1 MSGRVWKTIVLAAVA
16 SSGFLAAA
24 NAGTSDRDHWDRDHW
39 DRERLERERWEHRH
53 DHHYDHGRDHGPGRD
68 NDRPRQVI
76 VERQPIIVQQAP
88 RQQPVYMAPVMVAPV
103 ERNYAP
109 PADPSVNFNFS
120 FPR

>member
-16 SSGFLAAA
+16 SSSLFAAA
-24 NAGTSDRDHWDRDHW
+24 NARASDRDHW
-39 DRERLERERWEHRH
+39 DRERWGRERWEHRH
-53 DHHYDHGRDHGPGRD
+53 DHRHDHGHGHGRND
-68 NDRPRQVI
+68 DRPRQVI

-88 RQQPVYMAPVMVAPV
+88 IRQQPVMMAPVYVEPV
-103 ERNYAP
+103 GRNYGP